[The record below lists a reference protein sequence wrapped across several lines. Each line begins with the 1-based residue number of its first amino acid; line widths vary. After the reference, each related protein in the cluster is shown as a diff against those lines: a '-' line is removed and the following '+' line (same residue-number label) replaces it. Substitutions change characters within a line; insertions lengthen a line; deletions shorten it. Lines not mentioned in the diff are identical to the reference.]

1 MPGETE
7 LWGGSVERSA
17 DGLTYTSV
25 AMVTGVSVPT
35 LTKNTRQ
42 RTTLDSPSKIHEYGE
57 GFAEPG
63 DLSIS
68 CIYSSAGFTAAKE
81 DEARAGGTYYRI
93 TLANGDAFDCHMIT
107 PVVETGGLDS
117 LDADA
122 TFTISGKT
130 SGETEFTAGTE

>member
-1 MPGETE
+1 MSGETE
-7 LWGGSVERSA
+7 LWGGKVERSP
-17 DGLTYTSV
+17 DGLTYSRV
-25 AMVTGVSVPT
+25 AKVTGVSVPT

-42 RTTLDSPSKIHEYGE
+42 RTTLDSPAKIHEYGE

-68 CIYSSAGFTAAKE
+68 CLYTSEGFAAAKE

-93 TLANGDAFDCHMIT
+93 TLASGDAFDCRMIT
-107 PVVETGGLDS
+107 PVVEVAGLDQ

-122 TFTISGKT
+122 TFTLSGKT
-130 SGETEFTAGTE
+130 SGETEFTAAA